1 MRSWYSER
9 NFLRRERAIELARKL
24 GKEPIHVALAYCLCQ
39 DFPVLPI
46 IGPLTLDELDDSL
59 EALDIALTPADVAWL
74 EG

>member
-1 MRSWYSER
+1 MPGTA
-9 NFLRRERAIELARKL
+9 NAILQRRERAIELATRL
-24 GKEPIHVALAYCLCQ
+24 GKKPIHVALAYCLHQ

-59 EALDIALTPADVAWL
+59 EALDIALTPADIAWL